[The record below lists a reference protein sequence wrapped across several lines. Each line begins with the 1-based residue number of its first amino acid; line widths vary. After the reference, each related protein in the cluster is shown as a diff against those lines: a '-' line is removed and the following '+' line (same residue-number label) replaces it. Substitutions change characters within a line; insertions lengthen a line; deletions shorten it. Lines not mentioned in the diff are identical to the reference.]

1 MRRPL
6 LFTLLF
12 TLPLSPACDGDPSKE
27 ADEGVTYRD
36 GSEGGPTS
44 GERGSVK
51 ITEVLW
57 SGAVRGDSDRDQRDI
72 FIEIRNESARGI
84 NLSGWRLDIEGPAAN
99 TLRIPDNDVVLET
112 GEHLIIAATNARCF
126 PDAEIVMPELRLP
139 DGDPFSI
146 TLMDADE
153 RLIEGVGNAEALPF
167 AGGWDYVHSRSME
180 RVELMFGGEG
190 FFPQAWHFYTP
201 AAVDVPNNDRIAPDC
216 AAHTLASPG
225 RPNSPDYS
233 GAYASGSLE

>member
-1 MRRPL
+1 MRRAAL
-6 LFTLLF
+6 ILALCGA
-12 TLPLSPACDGDPSKE
+12 ACAGDPSAE
-27 ADEGVTYRD
+27 ADQGVGYRD

-57 SGAVRGDSDRDQRDI
+57 SGSVRGENDRDQRDI

-84 NLSGWRLDIEGPAAN
+84 NISGWRLAIGGPAAN
-99 TLRIPDNDVVLET
+99 TLRIPENDLVLET
-112 GEHLIIAATNARCF
+112 GEHLIIAATKDRCF
-126 PDAEIVMPELRLP
+126 PDADLVMPELRLP

-146 TLMDADE
+146 RLMDADE
-153 RLIEGVGNAEALPF
+153 RLIEGVGNSEAPPF
-167 AGGWDYVHSRSME
+167 AGGWDYVNSRSME

-190 FFPQAWHFYTP
+190 FFPQSWHFYTP
-201 AAVDVPNNDRIAPDC
+201 AVVDVPNNDRIAPDC
-216 AAHTLASPG
+216 VAHTLASPG